1 MVSRNVPI
9 GPSDSLVAQLDEKLT
24 TESDQA
30 GRSFTATL
38 PEGFTR
44 NGITILPAGSKIQGQ
59 VTAASRAGRVGG
71 KAGMTLEFHQLTTP
85 DGTNYAL
92 VAPPLALEG
101 KSTTGGDVEKIAG
114 GAIGGAIIGGI
125 LGGKKGALKGGAIGG
140 AAGTGVAVA
149 TRGNDVVLDQG
160 AKVAVTLSQEITV
173 PVSMKADQPTP

>member
-1 MVSRNVPI
+1 M
-9 GPSDSLVAQLDEKLT
+9 VAQPLAIEGK
-24 TESDQA
+24 
-30 GRSFTATL
+30 GTAT
-38 PEGFTR
+38 
-44 NGITILPAGSKIQGQ
+44 
-59 VTAASRAGRVGG
+59 
-71 KAGMTLEFHQLTTP
+71 
-85 DGTNYAL
+85 
-92 VAPPLALEG
+92 
-101 KSTTGGDVEKIAG
+101 GDVEKIAG